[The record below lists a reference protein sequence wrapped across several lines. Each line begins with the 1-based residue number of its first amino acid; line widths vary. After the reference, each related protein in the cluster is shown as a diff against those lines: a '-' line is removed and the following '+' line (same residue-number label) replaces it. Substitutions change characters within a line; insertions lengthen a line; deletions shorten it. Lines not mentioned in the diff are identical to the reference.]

1 MWYINLFL
9 LDLFD
14 YFIFECSYSLGICKK
29 KEKLLKTYLPN
40 NFQVTFNVS
49 RFQRLDT
56 NSCGLFVLFCL
67 IHRQVN
73 LLLQNFTTGWCMAI
87 VSWFCVFSKLSG
99 APFKGSWN
107 INKTQF
113 WTQCALCWQLY
124 VLVKTFVSFLYRTFN
139 LDTPYLELINSIF
152 SADPTKN
159 KKKITKFLSKWNQE
173 K

>member
-1 MWYINLFL
+1 MFLIGTIQILRNQILFYINLFL
-9 LDLFD
+9 SDLFD
-14 YFIFECSYSLGICKK
+14 YLIFEWSYSLGICKK

-56 NSCGLFVLFCL
+56 NSCGSFVLFF
-67 IHRQVN
+67 IIQ
-73 LLLQNFTTGWCMAI
+73 
-87 VSWFCVFSKLSG
+87 
-99 APFKGSWN
+99 
-107 INKTQF
+107 
-113 WTQCALCWQLY
+113 
-124 VLVKTFVSFLYRTFN
+124 RTLN

-159 KKKITKFLSKWNQE
+159 EKKIKKFLSKWNQG